1 MSRPCSRPVESPG
14 AGGEARQ
21 QGRAG
26 DEVEPVAGSSTA
38 AGTVSR
44 RIAGSP
50 GAVRPTPVGMNTET
64 ASLLPG
70 LGFPTPPTQAARSL
84 RPAIVD
90 KALRCGPI
98 AQAADERG
106 LEPRQARA
114 VVRRQKSNRIC
125 WAMAWACC
133 DRRRSAGLRGAR
145 PAADCTGRG
154 SDLRSRCG
162 GADPLLGHAA
172 SDGPVSRDL
181 AARAG
186 SEIAAPPGAVA

>member
-1 MSRPCSRPVESPG
+1 M
-14 AGGEARQ
+14 
-21 QGRAG
+21 
-26 DEVEPVAGSSTA
+26 AGSSTA

-50 GAVRPTPVGMNTET
+50 GAIRPTPVGMNTET
-64 ASLLPG
+64 ASLVPG
-70 LGFPTPPTQAARSL
+70 LGFPTPTNPSRKILATSYCRQGAAMRTL
-84 RPAIVD
+84 
-90 KALRCGPI
+90 PI

-106 LEPRQARA
+106 LEPQQARA

-125 WAMAWACC
+125 WAMARACC
-133 DRRRSAGLRGAR
+133 DRPRSAGLRGAR
-145 PAADCTGRG
+145 RAADCTGRG

-172 SDGPVSRDL
+172 SDGPGFRDL

-186 SEIAAPPGAVA
+186 SEIAAPPGAIA